1 MKTKEKQEKDKEVK
15 KTGKTKM
22 TKAEFFANELP
33 PLIDIVGFC
42 NSLPMSVYA
51 DSTVVKSPEVMY
63 RGLVFS
69 KNRSISEEYLLNYQG
84 SEPDMGMLIGVN
96 NYRLPMVMGAQAN
109 RKLKEDQQ
117 DFIPLPKYKNVN
129 APIGSVIRSR
139 RSVRKYS
146 GKTMPLEDL
155 ATILFY
161 AQGVS
166 GKLHLDNMPETAALG
181 KNDEIEVRTAPSGG
195 GLYPLDLYIIALNI
209 ETLEKGA
216 YLYLP
221 HHHALKQVKKA
232 DENFNLSQIGQ
243 FAEIEV
249 EKSNLLL
256 VYGYKLFENS
266 RKYGHRG
273 MAFAFIEAGEISENV
288 HLICTAMGL
297 GPCDV
302 GGYAKHRLEKILG
315 LDGLSS
321 HVIHLTVIGN

>member
-1 MKTKEKQEKDKEVK
+1 MRKKEKEKKDKEVK
-15 KTGKTKM
+15 KTRKTQM

-33 PLIDIVGFC
+33 HLIDIVGFC

-69 KNRSISEEYLLNYQG
+69 KNRLISEEYLLNYQG

-96 NYRLPMVMGAQAN
+96 NYRLPMVMGALAN

-117 DFIPLPKYKNVN
+117 DLIHLPKYKNVN

-195 GLYPLDLYIIALNI
+195 GLYPIDLYIISLNI
-209 ETLEKGA
+209 EKLEKGA

-221 HHHALKQVKKA
+221 HHHALKQVKKP
-232 DENFNLSQIGQ
+232 DENFNLAKMGQ

-249 EKSNLLL
+249 EKSNFLL

-266 RKYGHRG
+266 RKYGNRG

-288 HLICTAMGL
+288 HLICTAMGI

-315 LDGLSS
+315 LDGLSG

>member
-1 MKTKEKQEKDKEVK
+1 MKKRENEEKDKEVK

-22 TKAEFFANELP
+22 TKAEFYANELP
-33 PLIDIVGFC
+33 HLIDIVGFC
-42 NSLPMSVYA
+42 NSLPISVYA
-51 DSTVVKSPEVMY
+51 DSTVVKSPEVVY

-69 KNRSISEEYLLNYQG
+69 KNRLISEEYLLNYQG
-84 SEPDMGMLIGVN
+84 NELGMGMFIGVN

-117 DFIPLPKYKNVN
+117 DLIHLPKYKNVN

-146 GKTMPLEDL
+146 GKTMSLEDL

-209 ETLEKGA
+209 EKLEKGA

-221 HHHALKQVKKA
+221 RRHAIKQVKKL
-232 DENFNLSQIGQ
+232 DGNFNLSQIGK
-243 FAEIEV
+243 FAEIEA
-249 EKSNLLL
+249 EKSNFLL

-266 RKYGHRG
+266 RKYGDRG

-288 HLICTAMGL
+288 HLICTAMGF

-315 LDGLSS
+315 LDGLTG